1 MDYNQEL
8 DVGRGQAPWM
18 RNAAYNDYYTYSY
31 ISKSAF
37 FAQVS
42 APYYDFCNRFV
53 RNWLWWADGW
63 VPYFHSGVKGIP
75 STRLASAIV
84 EKAARKIV
92 GGRVMYRNTGAD
104 STSTDINPALAS
116 VSEWAERTDFE
127 RVVKQAVKYAAAAG
141 TALLKLNK
149 GSKGLW
155 ADALRFDSFVPQ
167 VAADGSIIAV
177 DCYLS
182 CVTDLGVQGIKAT
195 EGSKVQAYYAVER
208 RYYGDYNHA
217 DGKVS
222 HNVPIAEYVVK
233 RLSGSITNGDYK
245 SADNAGRIPF
255 RDLPKSIRSALGK
268 QYAGIYFDHPILLPF
283 TDLGCELVRFSD
295 GVTGL
300 PELPFGE
307 SILAKIISLLQA
319 WDYYAAAA
327 NTDMYLA
334 RGRVLL
340 PAYMQKQQAQYGA
353 YNSGIDDFAY
363 TQIPSTNPD
372 GQHPTPIQFDLRAG
386 EWSEIRTRIIQDIS
400 INTGLNISTL
410 ASFATDNTA
419 RTAREISTE
428 ENETAGFVDDKRAI
442 IEKPINRIL
451 RTVCRYMGYT
461 DTVAIRWSSAGL
473 TNRYALAELINIGL
487 QGGFISRY
495 KAVQMM
501 NFDDDTQQ
509 VQEEYERIRKE
520 NPVWETGENYD
531 A

>member
-1 MDYNQEL
+1 MDYDQEL

-63 VPYFHSGVKGIP
+63 VPYFHSGEKGIP

-92 GGRVMYRNTGAD
+92 GGRVMYRNIGAD
-104 STSTDINPALAS
+104 STSTDVNPAIAA

-167 VAADGSIIAV
+167 VSADGSITAV

-182 CVTDLGVQGIKAT
+182 CVTDLGVQGIKAA

-222 HNVPIAEYVVK
+222 RAVPIAEYIVK
-233 RLSGSITNGDYK
+233 RLSGSITNGDYR

-334 RGRVLL
+334 RGRVLI
-340 PAYMQKQQAQYGA
+340 PAYMQKQQAQCGA

-363 TQIPSTNPD
+363 TQIPSTNPE
-372 GQHPTPIQFDLRAG
+372 GQHPTPIQFALRAG

-451 RTVCRYMGYT
+451 RTLCRYMGFT
-461 DTVAIRWSSAGL
+461 DTVAVRWSSAGL

-509 VQEEYERIRKE
+509 VQEEYKRIEKE
-520 NPVWETGENYD
+520 TQMPPLDGDYG